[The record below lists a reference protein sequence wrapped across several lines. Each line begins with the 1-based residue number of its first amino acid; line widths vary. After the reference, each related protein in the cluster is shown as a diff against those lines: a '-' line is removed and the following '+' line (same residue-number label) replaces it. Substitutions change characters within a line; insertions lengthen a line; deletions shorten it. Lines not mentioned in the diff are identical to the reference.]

1 MISGNNPKQLL
12 KILIRIILS
21 DKKVKL
27 QFGLMICDKKNK
39 N

>member
-21 DKKVKL
+21 DRKVKL
-27 QFGLMICDKKNK
+27 KFVSMICDKKNK